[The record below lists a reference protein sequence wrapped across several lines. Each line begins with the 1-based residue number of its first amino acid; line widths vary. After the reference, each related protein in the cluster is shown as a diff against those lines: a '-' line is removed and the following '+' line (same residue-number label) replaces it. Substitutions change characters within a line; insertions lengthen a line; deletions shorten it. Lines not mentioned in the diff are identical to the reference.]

1 MLSCS
6 QLQES
11 CSENSMGFQVSN
23 MYIKFLWHNGAFV
36 ECKMNPPPRL
46 SPFIKKMLSYASRA
60 TSEDSSF
67 CYLYVLCRH
76 GAPAGWN
83 VHLIHQLRHS
93 ASTASAPSRHG
104 LGRKSGRNNRLLTK
118 KKIAEMTGNP
128 SQRERQRKNEKE
140 REKADDNYRAFCFRG
155 HF

>member
-11 CSENSMGFQVSN
+11 CLENSMGFQVSN
-23 MYIKFLWHNGAFV
+23 MYIKFLWHNRAFV
-36 ECKMNPPPRL
+36 ECKMTPPPCL
-46 SPFIKKMLSYASRA
+46 SPFVKKMHSYASRA
-60 TSEDSSF
+60 TSADSSF

-104 LGRKSGRNNRLLTK
+104 LGRNNRLLMK

-140 REKADDNYRAFCFRG
+140 RERESEREG
-155 HF
+155 RR